1 MVSEI
6 KELIKFVFDKT
17 VKWTIRLYRLFII
30 LFSLWFL
37 NDTFHF
43 LYSYRINNK
52 LDQIQKITLLIAD
65 TTLNAKTRNNLII
78 ERDYILNHKTT
89 LDHFSSFLNSSP
101 LKISLTRHK
110 TLLNNSTKTAQTNK
124 DVNTSVIKNYWLH
137 FLFSNFFLII
147 IMIIVPIQYLKNNRQ
162 PFFTTAFAIIIL
174 WFFTYLFC
182 LLIAYLFDFIPVLFS
197 RPWINYIVDF
207 ILQSILIII
216 AGLIA
221 KSIKNQKKSERTT

>member
-1 MVSEI
+1 M
-6 KELIKFVFDKT
+6 
-17 VKWTIRLYRLFII
+17 
-30 LFSLWFL
+30 FSLWFL
-37 NDTFHF
+37 NDTFEF

-65 TTLNAKTRNNLII
+65 TTLNAKTKNNLII

-101 LKISLTRHK
+101 LKISLTRRTTLSNNK
-110 TLLNNSTKTAQTNK
+110 TKAAQTNN
-124 DVNTSVIKNYWLH
+124 DEIASPIKNYWLH
-137 FLFSNFFLII
+137 FLFSNFFIII
-147 IMIIVPIQYLKNNRQ
+147 IMIVVSFQSFKNNKQ
-162 PFFTTAFAIIIL
+162 SFFNTSFALIIL
-174 WFFTYLFC
+174 WFFAYLFC

-221 KSIKNQKKSERTT
+221 KSIKNKSERTT